1 MHAVRNT
8 QFIHGMYFNSEF
20 KFHPSLPSKLL
31 RNWTIL
37 ISRILGWRHMWLAFQ
52 SETNFEKSESKCIRS
67 PFRSKSKAERYP
79 KIAADS
85 RPARKVLWAGK
96 LILMNWFEKGLS
108 DFYDGFHIY
117 LLSYSRRMERN
128 DHFNSLRKGKSWY
141 G

>member
-1 MHAVRNT
+1 MHAVKET
-8 QFIHGMYFNSEF
+8 FPHGLYFNFEF
-20 KFHPSLPSKLL
+20 QFQPSLPINLVKYFA
-31 RNWTIL
+31 IL

-79 KIAADS
+79 KIAAAS

-117 LLSYSRRMERN
+117 LLSYSTRMERN
-128 DHFNSLRKGKSWY
+128 DHFNSLRKGAKSWY